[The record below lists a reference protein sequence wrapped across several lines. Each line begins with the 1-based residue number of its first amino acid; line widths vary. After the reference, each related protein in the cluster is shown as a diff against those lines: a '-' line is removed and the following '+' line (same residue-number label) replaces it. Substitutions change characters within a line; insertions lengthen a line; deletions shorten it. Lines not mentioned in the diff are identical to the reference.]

1 MCLKHFTGS
10 IDVRN
15 KNKWHYL
22 CLYLIIFVYFLNC
35 IRFAMTGDAESV
47 TVRRTEWSDAE
58 EINHLVSPAAVAV
71 FGRINVI
78 HLL

>member
-1 MCLKHFTGS
+1 MSTITSSAGK
-10 IDVRN
+10 
-15 KNKWHYL
+15 
-22 CLYLIIFVYFLNC
+22 
-35 IRFAMTGDAESV
+35 AESV

-58 EINHLVSPAAVAV
+58 EVNNLISPAAVAV